1 MALVAVLLTLVLLA
15 ALGGGLLQV
24 AATESRVVLHH
35 RQDVEALY
43 AAEALVELIRAELA
57 SVSDVD
63 ALLAGTARAAV
74 VDGLPAGV
82 RLVHGAVLDLSAAT
96 NVEQCGRPTA
106 CSDAAIRAV
115 TAERP
120 RGADNPRWRLYA
132 HGWLRQVVADGEAPP
147 IYLLAW
153 VGDDPF
159 ETDGDALRDGNG
171 PGRGHVALRIRAHGP
186 QGARREINVVMADV
200 PRNPRVVRWEE
211 R

>member
-24 AATESRVVLHH
+24 ATTESRIVLHH
-35 RQDVEALY
+35 RQDIEALY

-63 ALLAGTARAAV
+63 ALLAGTARATV
-74 VDGLPAGV
+74 IDGPPAGV
-82 RLVHGAVLDLSAAT
+82 RVVHGAVFDLSAAT

-132 HGWLRQVVADGEAPP
+132 HGWLRQVVADSEAPP

-159 ETDGDALRDGNG
+159 ETDGDALRDGS
-171 PGRGHVALRIRAHGP
+171 GRGRGRVAIRIRAHGR
-186 QGARREINVVMADV
+186 QGARREVDGVVAGV